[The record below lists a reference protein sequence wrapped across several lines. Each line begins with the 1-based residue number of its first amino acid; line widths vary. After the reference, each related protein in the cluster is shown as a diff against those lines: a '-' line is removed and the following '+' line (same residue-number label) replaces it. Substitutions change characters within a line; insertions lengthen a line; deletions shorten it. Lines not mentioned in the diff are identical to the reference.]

1 MHDFFYGCRVLRR
14 SPGFAA
20 VAVLSLALGIGAN
33 TAIFSVSRALFSD
46 PLPVAHPERLF
57 AVANRLTTPRGMPG
71 VSQINGTS
79 YRDPVSGQSYRAPM
93 PYSAFVALRAAAGRD
108 ADLFGFTFVR
118 EANISIGGLSTTGAG
133 VLVSGNYFSG
143 SGAGI
148 VLGRPIADGDDHPGA
163 SVAVISHRFWLSA
176 TGGDPSVLGKAIRF
190 NGVPFTVVGV
200 TAPGFLG
207 MSRGGFFPPMDV
219 TVPLQAQPAI
229 QPDWLNGQRSL
240 FHDDRT
246 FWVHA
251 MARLADG
258 VTPATLQRKLAATFA
273 QTLKSSN
280 APWAHQATGI
290 DLRLLPGG
298 RGVDELGR
306 RASQPVQVLT
316 AVVAIVLLL
325 ACVNLANLMLARGV
339 ARQKETSIRLALGSG
354 RLRLVRQALIES
366 LIVSAVGAG
375 IGLFIGVAGG
385 RALLVM
391 LTASSGPVA
400 MTIDANWGTLAVT
413 ATIACAATVV
423 FGLAPTLRLL
433 RRDVGSTLKTATTA
447 GTGAPRLRAGALLM
461 TLQVAIS
468 VPLVAGAAIF
478 LRTVYNLGSVDL
490 GFNPDRLVSFRI
502 EPALNG
508 YDRDRVN
515 RTFARVLDRVRSVPG
530 VTSATMMEEP
540 LLTGWSSD
548 TTFTRDDGSKFDLY
562 YNQIGP
568 DYFSTLNIPI
578 VGGRAIDVSDTAAAP
593 RVVVVNETAARAMFG
608 RGPAVGRHVRVFTDH
623 DVEVIGVVRDTKYDS
638 VRKAIVPTMFVPYAQ
653 GPGVAA
659 FGARAMYVLART
671 AAPPAALMGAIRGA
685 ASDVDRDVPVSK
697 MKTQTEQI
705 QETLGTELAFTR
717 ILVAFGAF
725 AMFLACIGLHGVTAY
740 SVARR
745 TSEIGVRIALGAQRG
760 DVFWLVLRQVVVIT
774 AAGLAV
780 GIPVAIWAGRGVRAL
795 LFGVKPADPLSLAG
809 AAIVMM
815 VVAAVAGYLPA
826 RRAAG
831 LDPLTALRVE

>member
-1 MHDFFYGCRVLRR
+1 MNDFLYGCRVLRR
-14 SPGFAA
+14 SPGFAG
-20 VAVLSLALGIGAN
+20 VAILSLALGIGAN
-33 TAIFSVSRALFSD
+33 TAIFSVSRALFSE
-46 PLPVAHPERLF
+46 PLPVAQPERLF
-57 AVANRLTTPRGMPG
+57 AVANRLMIPRGIPG

-79 YRDPVSGQSYRAPM
+79 YRDPATGQSYRAPM
-93 PYSAFVALRAAAGRD
+93 PYSVFTALRAAAGRD
-108 ADLFGFTFVR
+108 VDLFGFTFVR
-118 EANISIGGLSTTGAG
+118 EANISIDGISTTGAG
-133 VLVSGNYFSG
+133 VLVSGNYFRG

-148 VLGRPIADGDDHPGA
+148 ALGRPITDDDDRPGA

-176 TGGDPSVLGKAIRF
+176 TGGDPSVIGKAVHL
-190 NGVPFTVVGV
+190 NGATFTIVGV
-200 TAPGFLG
+200 SAAGFLG

-229 QPDWLNGQRSL
+229 EPDWVNGRASL
-240 FHDDRT
+240 FDDDHT

-251 MARLADG
+251 MARLAEG
-258 VTPATLQRKLAATFA
+258 VTPETLQPKLSAVFA

-290 DLRLLPGG
+290 ELRLLPGSH
-298 RGVDELGR
+298 GVDELGR

-316 AVVAIVLLL
+316 IVVAIVLLL

-339 ARQKETSIRLALGSG
+339 ARQKDTSIRLALGSG
-354 RLRLVRQALIES
+354 RLRLVRQAFTES
-366 LIVSAVGAG
+366 LILSAAGAAL
-375 IGLFIGVAGG
+375 GLFIGVEGG
-385 RALLVM
+385 RALLLM
-391 LTASSGPVA
+391 LTASSGPVS
-400 MTIDANWGTLAVT
+400 MTIDANWRTLGVT
-413 ATIACAATVV
+413 ATIACAATVL
-423 FGLAPTLRLL
+423 FGVAPTLRLL
-433 RRDVGSTLKTATTA
+433 RGDVGSALKTTTTA

-468 VPLVAGAAIF
+468 VPLVTGAAIF

-508 YDRDRVN
+508 YDRERVTQ
-515 RTFARVLDRVRSVPG
+515 TFARVLDRVRAVPG
-530 VTSATMMEEP
+530 VTSATLMEEP

-548 TTFTRDDGSKFDLY
+548 TTFTRDDGSTFDLY

-568 DYFSTLNIPI
+568 DYFSTLGIPI
-578 VGGRAIDVSDTAAAP
+578 VVGRALDASDTAAAP
-593 RVVVVNETAARAMFG
+593 RVVVVNETAARTMFG
-608 RGPAVGRHVRVFTDH
+608 TEPAVGRHIRVFADRDA
-623 DVEVIGVVRDTKYDS
+623 DVVGVVRDTKYDS

-653 GPGVAA
+653 GAA
-659 FGARAMYVLART
+659 FGVRAMYVLART
-671 AAPPAALMGAIRGA
+671 AAAPAALMGAIRGA
-685 ASDVDRDVPVSK
+685 ASDVDRDVPVSQ
-697 MKTQTEQI
+697 MKTETEQI

-717 ILVAFGAF
+717 LLVAFGAF

-760 DVFWLVLRQVVVIT
+760 DVFWLVLRQVVMIT

-780 GIPVAIWAGRGVRAL
+780 GLPVAIWAGNGVGAF
-795 LFGVKPADPLSLAG
+795 LFGVKPADPVSLA
-809 AAIVMM
+809 AASALMIA
-815 VVAAVAGYLPA
+815 VAGLAGYLPA
-826 RRAAG
+826 RRAAR